1 MWGVGASR
9 EGSKE
14 GSAETHELG
23 RRTSV
28 ELVSRRATVRRE
40 SGMESGRVLRAGRS
54 GNDELAAPAV
64 GP

>member
-1 MWGVGASR
+1 MDSMWGVGATR

-28 ELVSRRATVRRE
+28 QLASRRATVRRE
-40 SGMESGRVLRAGRS
+40 SGMESGRVLRVDAEG
-54 GNDELAAPAV
+54 
-64 GP
+64 GPERER